1 MTKVVFSGFEKRG
14 PRGIPQMQIACFN
27 EVNEEYKFAEI
38 YQQRCVRWQRIED
51 YVVNWQSRAAAGS
64 SKIWITKQK
73 KFTVREYGTARRAL
87 AAAKRY
93 CVELGQRD

>member
-1 MTKVVFSGFEKRG
+1 MTKVVFSGFENRG
-14 PRGIPQMQIACFN
+14 QNFCQMQMACFS

-38 YQQRCVRWQRIED
+38 YQQRGIGQRINS
-51 YVVNWQSRAAAGS
+51 YVVNWQSHSPAG
-64 SKIWITKQK
+64 IKQK
-73 KFTVREYGTARRAL
+73 EFTVREYGTARRAL